1 MHIMEIEEC
10 VSYKLHKNIKRS
22 IVIGNMLPYNVDNL
36 NITQRHQSLM
46 STNYITDKKW
56 LLLKSDDKHSY
67 NM

>member
-22 IVIGNMLPYNVDNL
+22 IVIDNMLPYNVDNL
-36 NITQRHQSLM
+36 NINQRDQLLM
-46 STNYITDKKW
+46 STNYITDTKW